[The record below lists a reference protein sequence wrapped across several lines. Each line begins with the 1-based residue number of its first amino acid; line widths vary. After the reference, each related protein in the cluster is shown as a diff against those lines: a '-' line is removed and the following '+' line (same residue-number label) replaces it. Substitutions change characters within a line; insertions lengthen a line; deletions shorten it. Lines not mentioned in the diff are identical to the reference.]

1 MSIFDE
7 AIVLNDG
14 SLIPKVGVQVDNDQT
29 LNEAVAA
36 GFRLIEQTAD
46 QKMHM
51 RKTLPQLFMETV
63 ISEDVKTRE
72 ELRNYFATVRAN
84 LISSR
89 PDLCLLKLSDDQKRN
104 QEIWHELEE
113 AKCKGWVKCL
123 GVADA
128 TTDSLGELLKE
139 KVKPVVMQLNYEDPV
154 LINLAR
160 EHKMQVEISIRE
172 DIDALAEIA
181 TKYKVSVIDL
191 VISYFNQKRIIPL
204 IEADAMKERSKADV
218 KIQAEDME
226 IIGQLFASN

>member
-1 MSIFDE
+1 
-7 AIVLNDG
+7 NDG

-51 RKTLPQLFMETV
+51 RKKLPQFFMETV

-89 PDLCLLKLSDDQKRN
+89 PDLWLLKLSDDQKRN

-113 AKCKGWVKCL
+113 AKCKGWDKCL

-128 TTDSLGELLKE
+128 TTDSLGKLLKE
-139 KVKPVVMQLNYEDPV
+139 IDKPVVMQLYYYII
-154 LINLAR
+154 LCIN
-160 EHKMQVEISIRE
+160 
-172 DIDALAEIA
+172 
-181 TKYKVSVIDL
+181 
-191 VISYFNQKRIIPL
+191 
-204 IEADAMKERSKADV
+204 
-218 KIQAEDME
+218 
-226 IIGQLFASN
+226 